1 MLINERV
8 YYTPMPQIVT
18 AVSVGSI
25 DTNLVGSLSVTVT
38 DY

>member
-1 MLINERV
+1 MQINERA

-25 DTNLVGSLSVTVT
+25 DNNLVGSMSVTIT